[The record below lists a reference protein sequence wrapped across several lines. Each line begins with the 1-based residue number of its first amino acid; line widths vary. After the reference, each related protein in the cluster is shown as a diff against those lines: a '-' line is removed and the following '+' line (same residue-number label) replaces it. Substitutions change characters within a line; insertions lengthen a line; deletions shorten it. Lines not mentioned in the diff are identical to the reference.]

1 MGTSQSSAG
10 PGPGV
15 ALVPPW
21 VDDLPP
27 EPDDEV
33 TDEAKDDPTEDTAK
47 TDPPAT
53 TLAPPR
59 RFAEAR
65 RNIGEFARTS
75 DTVSMRRGLREYT
88 KTGYGGAESLTARF
102 GGTVRQSER
111 LFNALDPS
119 QSESVE
125 RQRLLAGSAGA
136 LALLDVVAEIV
147 APVDGTQDAES
158 SRAAVFEA
166 IAELQNQYPN
176 ADILELTAQ
185 QRDVLIEEFVA
196 VSVYQRVILDIG
208 DAISAKA
215 PSIQAES
222 SRLQQ
227 IRDFIKATVSGAFAQ
242 GRIIGSPTTSSD
254 IASRT
259 RDALQRTFQIFKD
272 WVK

>member
-1 MGTSQSSAG
+1 MTPQPDEETS
-10 PGPGV
+10 
-15 ALVPPW
+15 
-21 VDDLPP
+21 
-27 EPDDEV
+27 
-33 TDEAKDDPTEDTAK
+33 DDPTEESANPDLLLT
-47 TDPPAT
+47 P
-53 TLAPPR
+53 LAPPR

-65 RNIGEFARTS
+65 RNIGEFANTS
-75 DTVSMRRGLREYT
+75 DSVSMRRGLREYT
-88 KTGYGGAESLTARF
+88 RTGYGGAEGLTARF

-119 QSESVE
+119 QSETSE
-125 RQRLLAGSAGA
+125 RQRLLAATSGA
-136 LALLDVVAEIV
+136 VALLDIVVEIV

-166 IAELQNQYPN
+166 IAELQNQYPSAN
-176 ADILELTAQ
+176 ILELTAQ

-227 IRDFIKATVSGAFAQ
+227 IRDFIKATVSGAFTE
-242 GRIIGSPTTSSD
+242 GRIVGLPTTSPD

-259 RDALQRTFQIFKD
+259 RDALQRTFQVFKD
-272 WVK
+272 WTK